1 MLSKV
6 IWATNSV
13 TERSQHS
20 TFTAPRPRRP
30 VLWEEDPE
38 WFPWADRYTCVLD
51 VMRHLP
57 RASFTQRQNR
67 IMHWGM
73 AACGLPKIPSPYV
86 VKNVQDILQ
95 SSCGI
100 KTNRYMGAF
109 GHPYYVNDLA
119 SIIAQEWANPLVRPH
134 IHTRP
139 EDSGQRLSD
148 AYQATRWL
156 NELDSDLTDQMAR
169 IDGHDFYLFEPALL
183 RSGLY
188 VMPIRWFDRGD
199 QLFAR
204 VWSLTPRKTE
214 NGWIV
219 NEYDCF
225 EVAAPE
231 LSISFAYLKTS
242 SINRGVP
249 DVTSI
254 LGSLLSPAGQ
264 LEPWVKTNPLE
275 GNRWRTIARGHRVM
289 AFPIW
294 LYCDD
299 TSGNLSKRWNKH
311 NSFLFTAAG
320 LTHNMAHYE
329 YFVHFLCTSNL
340 APPLEMLD
348 GIVDEINAAQRDGI
362 WAWDCLL
369 EEMVVLIPS
378 VLALLGDN
386 PMQSELSCHVGLNG
400 KFFCRS
406 CFVKDPDAKEA
417 STSGPDESTNV
428 PRSASDSA
436 AGSGAHRSSAGSGP
450 TMSNLKKKLPSMAE
464 MVDKAQAFLR
474 IHTKRE
480 RNETVD
486 NLKTIFTAASQA
498 GGQTR
503 SKKLKTSFGIKDAH
517 QDHFTNMIF
526 KFASG
531 LRGNMQSKQ
540 AKIDELLAKLPD
552 NLTSP
557 VWRIK
562 DLDPHRDTPVEILHV
577 ILLGFVKYFW
587 RDAVAR
593 IGNKNKPILISRL
606 DSFDTASL
614 GLSPLS
620 GNTLVTYAGSLTGRD
635 FRAIAQ
641 VAPFVLYDLVP
652 APCFDAWLAL
662 SALIPL
668 VWQPVIINLDQH
680 VKITEA
686 IDHFLTCTARWTPRW
701 FNKPKFHIILHLPEH
716 IRRFGPAILFATE
729 TFESF
734 NALIRSLSVNSNR
747 MAPSKDI
754 ARGFAHANRIRHF
767 MSGGSF
773 RLPFLL
779 RASTS
784 TETSEYPAP
793 NQHHPS
799 EWNSGDF
806 RPIGNGPR
814 GLLRDSD
821 NLREDL
827 GLPKTAEIASKYSS
841 SVVPAEVA
849 SASKADQYS
858 YRTCASFV
866 IQNGDKCTVGNWV
879 LARRPG
885 HSDTFVA
892 KVTEILQIVSMFS
905 GLSTEPSFVLV
916 QIGSLSDQPN
926 TYHMSSLVASQTY
939 ALVQYDSIVCT
950 VSTPHNC
957 AANKCDM
964 SDQQTVYWE
973 RERTETTR
981 PRVQHRNPEDLVLNT
996 SQMRDAVHVQPLRT
1010 AFPAIDREQAILTG
1024 ARAEVDSRKKTTHN
1038 SSRNSLLPSGSRSLR
1053 P

>member
-1 MLSKV
+1 
-6 IWATNSV
+6 
-13 TERSQHS
+13 
-20 TFTAPRPRRP
+20 
-30 VLWEEDPE
+30 
-38 WFPWADRYTCVLD
+38 TCVLD

-57 RASFTQRQNR
+57 RASFTQRQHR
-67 IMHWGM
+67 IIHWGM
-73 AACGLPKIPSPYV
+73 AACGLTKVPSPHV

-148 AYQATRWL
+148 AYQANRWL
-156 NELDSDLTDQMAR
+156 NELDSDLTDQMVR
-169 IDGHDFYLFEPALL
+169 IGDHDFYLFEPALL
-183 RSGLY
+183 CTGLY

-199 QLFAR
+199 ELFAQ
-204 VWSLTPRKTE
+204 VWSLTPHATQ

-219 NEYDCF
+219 HEYDFF
-225 EVAAPE
+225 EVAATN
-231 LSISFAYLKTS
+231 LSISFTYLKS
-242 SINRGVP
+242 SYINRGVP
-249 DVTSI
+249 DVTRI
-254 LGSLLSPAGQ
+254 LGSPTGELQ
-264 LEPWVKTNPLE
+264 PWMKTNPCE
-275 GNRWRTIARGHRVM
+275 GNCWRAIAHGHRVM

-320 LTHNMAHYE
+320 LPHDMTHYE
-329 YFVHFLCTSNL
+329 YFVHFLCTSNI

-348 GIVDEINAAQRDGI
+348 GIVDEINAAQQDGI
-362 WAWDCLL
+362 WAWDCVH

-406 CFVKDPDAKEA
+406 CFVKDPDAKESGA
-417 STSGPDESTNV
+417 SGPDESSNV
-428 PRSASDSA
+428 PRSGSESG
-436 AGSGAHRSSAGSGP
+436 AGSGAHSGSAGVPPKP
-450 TMSNLKKKLPSMAE
+450 TKSKKKLPSMAE

-480 RNETVD
+480 RDKTVD
-486 NLKTIFTAASQA
+486 DLKTIFTTASQV

-531 LRGNMQSKQ
+531 LRGNVQSKQ
-540 AKIDELLAKLPD
+540 AKIDELLTKLPD
-552 NLTSP
+552 NITSP
-557 VWRIK
+557 IWRIK

-593 IGNKNKPILISRL
+593 IGKKNKPILVSRL
-606 DSFDTASL
+606 DSFDAAPL
-614 GLSPLS
+614 GLSPLN

-635 FRAIAQ
+635 FRVIAQ

-668 VWQPVIINLDQH
+668 VWQPVIINLDRH
-680 VKITEA
+680 VEEITEA
-686 IDHFLTCTARWTPRW
+686 IHHFLTCTARWTPRW

-747 MAPSKDI
+747 QAPSKDI
-754 ARGFAHANRIRHF
+754 ARGFAHANHIRHF

-773 RLPFLL
+773 RLPYLL
-779 RASTS
+779 QPQTS
-784 TETSEYPAP
+784 TDTLEYLAP

-799 EWNSGDF
+799 QWSSVDF
-806 RPIGNGPR
+806 RSIGNGPR
-814 GLLRDSD
+814 ALLCDSD

-827 GLPKTAEIASKYSS
+827 GLPKSAEIKSKCLL
-841 SVVPAEVA
+841 
-849 SASKADQYS
+849 S
-858 YRTCASFV
+858 YNLCQQLIR
-866 IQNGDKCTVGNWV
+866 
-879 LARRPG
+879 
-885 HSDTFVA
+885 
-892 KVTEILQIVSMFS
+892 
-905 GLSTEPSFVLV
+905 
-916 QIGSLSDQPN
+916 
-926 TYHMSSLVASQTY
+926 Y
-939 ALVQYDSIVCT
+939 AC
-950 VSTPHNC
+950 N
-957 AANKCDM
+957 
-964 SDQQTVYWE
+964 
-973 RERTETTR
+973 
-981 PRVQHRNPEDLVLNT
+981 
-996 SQMRDAVHVQPLRT
+996 
-1010 AFPAIDREQAILTG
+1010 
-1024 ARAEVDSRKKTTHN
+1024 RACH
-1038 SSRNSLLPSGSRSLR
+1038 L
-1053 P
+1053 